1 MAKTPQPAQK
11 SYFFDKGYKDMANTI
26 KGAWSRNSDSIKK
39 YAGNF
44 GNWSDK
50 PLPIKIFLG
59 IVNILAIVAVVIF
72 GSLIT
77 AVITVLNVLILLIFM
92 AFVYIGFSVIWLV
105 DRIYLTRKKI
115 FTACHECKEKSLIP
129 TYICPRC
136 GAKHTDLT
144 PGVYG
149 ILKRKCNCGEKLPT
163 TFFNGRKELEAECP
177 HCGHKLTDRES
188 RPICIP
194 IVGGRSV
201 GKTAFITAFSKEFI
215 ENVAP
220 SKGFNIEFYNDK
232 KADIYKEITQD
243 YSAGSTRMT
252 DRPQDVNAASSISF
266 SFFVQLPELSP
277 ERLVHVYDIAGEVFT
292 DNSEN
297 EVQKQYEYC
306 QGIVLIIDPFAIPS
320 IRIKYEELLEPADV
334 AGIGKADIN
343 GIINSFLNK
352 LREVTGLSD
361 NKMATVPLAVV
372 ISKIDSAG
380 LEQDV
385 GTMAVNKYMR
395 NEPEKYTDFYDTQDY
410 LCRKFL
416 KENDMESFLQN
427 IDIQFKNNRFFA
439 CSAIGHTR
447 DKGQYKPEGVLAPME
462 WLIRNADSKMGQL
475 WNDHSFSKKPKNYD
489 NQ

>member
-1 MAKTPQPAQK
+1 MAKIPQPAQK
-11 SYFFDKGYKDMANTI
+11 SYFFDKGYKDMGNTI

-44 GNWSDK
+44 GNWVDK
-50 PLPIKIFLG
+50 PVPIKIFLG

-77 AVITVLNVLILLIFM
+77 AVITVINVLTLVVFM

-220 SKGFNIEFYNDK
+220 SKGLNIEFYNDK

-243 YSAGSTRMT
+243 FKTGSTRMT

-266 SFFVQLPELSP
+266 SFFVQHPELSP
-277 ERLVHVYDIAGEVFT
+277 ERLIHVYDIAGEVFT

-380 LEQDV
+380 LEQDI
-385 GTMAVNKYMR
+385 GTMAVNKNMR
-395 NEPEKYTDFYDTQDY
+395 NEPGKYTDFYDTQDY

-416 KENDMESFLQN
+416 KENDMESFLHN

-447 DKGQYKPEGVLAPME
+447 DKGQYSPEGVLAPME
-462 WLIRNADSKMGQL
+462 WLVKNADSKMGQL
-475 WNDHSFSKKPKNYD
+475 WNEHSFSRNPQNYD
-489 NQ
+489 NI

>member
-11 SYFFDKGYKDMANTI
+11 SYFFDKGYKDLGNTI
-26 KGAWSRNSDSIKK
+26 KGAWSRNTDSIKK

-44 GNWSDK
+44 GDWYDK
-50 PLPIKIFLG
+50 PLAVKIFLG
-59 IVNILAIVAVVIF
+59 IVNILAMIAVIVF
-72 GSLIT
+72 GSIIT
-77 AVITVLNVLILLIFM
+77 AVITVINVLVLIIFM
-92 AFVYIGFSVIWLV
+92 TCVYIGFSVIWLV
-105 DRIYLTRKKI
+105 DRLYLTRKKI

-149 ILKRKCNCGEKLPT
+149 ILKRKCTCGEKLPT
-163 TFFNGRKELEAECP
+163 TFMNGRKELEAECP
-177 HCGHKLTDRES
+177 HCGHKLSDRES

-220 SKGFNIEFYNDK
+220 TKGFDIEFYNDT
-232 KADIYKEITQD
+232 KANIYKEISQD
-243 YSAGSTRMT
+243 YTAGSTRMT

-266 SFFVQLPELSP
+266 SFFVKHPSLSP
-277 ERLVHVYDIAGEVFT
+277 ERLMHVYDIAGEVFT
-292 DNSEN
+292 DNNEN

-320 IRIKYEELLEPADV
+320 VRMQYEELLEPADI

-380 LEQDV
+380 LEQDI
-385 GTMAVNKYMR
+385 GSMAVNKHMK
-395 NEPEKYTDFYDTQDY
+395 NEPEKYTDYYDTQDY

-416 KENDMESFLQN
+416 KENGMESFLNN
-427 IDIQFKNNRFFA
+427 INIQFKNNRFFA

-447 DKGQYKPEGVLAPME
+447 DKGQYRPEGVLAPME
-462 WLIRNADSKMGQL
+462 WLVKNADSKMGQL
-475 WNDHSFSKKPKNYD
+475 WNDNNFSKKPKNYD
-489 NQ
+489 NE